1 MDILI
6 SLRKEYIMNTI
17 QKRKKNI
24 FALITVATLCFSS
37 PFTYILQAENTTQKQ
52 QDLENNLNELNKDKD
67 TTGKN
72 LSSAIASLEVTMEE
86 ISTTQQK
93 LALAKVRENGQ
104 YELMKKRIKYIYE
117 SGSTSFLAMLME
129 SESMAD
135 LLNKADFIATVSEYD
150 RTMLKKLQNLHSEIE
165 KKEKEL
171 RQKQKHFE
179 QQKTDL
185 ENKYKQ
191 LSTKITDTSNELTA
205 YKEQLA
211 KAEAL
216 AKETQSLLEN
226 KPKPNN
232 KPETNANKPSSKPT
246 NKPSTP
252 SNAEDLALF
261 AGILE
266 CEAGSSDY
274 DALLAVAT
282 IIMNRVE
289 SPKYPNTLSG
299 VIYQSGQFSPTWTG
313 KLDKVLDRGPKQ
325 LCYQVAQDALSGA
338 RLDSVRNC
346 YSFRAASGGHEGI
359 IVGGNV
365 FF

>member
-1 MDILI
+1 METLV
-6 SLRKEYIMNTI
+6 SLRKEYIMNII
-17 QKRKKNI
+17 QKRRKKV
-24 FALITVATLCFSS
+24 FALLTAATLCFSS
-37 PFTYILQAENTTQKQ
+37 PFTYVLHAENTTQKQ

-67 TTGKN
+67 ATGKN
-72 LSSAIASLEVTMEE
+72 LSAATSSLSKTMKE
-86 ISTTQQK
+86 ISTIQQE

-117 SGSTSFLAMLME
+117 SGSASLLSMLFE

-135 LLNKADFIATVSEYD
+135 LLNKAEFISTVSEYD
-150 RTMLKKLQNLHSEIE
+150 RTMLEKLQTLHSSIA

-171 RQKQKHFE
+171 RQQQKNFEKQK
-179 QQKTDL
+179 KNL
-185 ENKYKQ
+185 EEKYEQ
-191 LSTKITDTSNELTA
+191 LSSKITDTSNELND
-205 YKEQLA
+205 YKKQLA
-211 KAEAL
+211 EAEAL
-216 AKETQSLLEN
+216 AKATQSLLDKKPAEEPSKPDSKPEEKPDN
-226 KPKPNN
+226 KPAP
-232 KPETNANKPSSKPT
+232 PSA
-246 NKPSTP
+246 
-252 SNAEDLALF
+252 AEDLALF

-274 DALLAVAT
+274 NALLAVAT
-282 IIMNRVE
+282 VIMNRVE

-313 KLDKVLDRGPKQ
+313 KLDKVLERGPKK
-325 LCYQVAQDALSGA
+325 LCYQVAQDALAGA

-346 YSFRAASGGHEGI
+346 YSFRAATSGHDGI

>member
-1 MDILI
+1 
-6 SLRKEYIMNTI
+6 MNTI
-17 QKRKKNI
+17 QKRKKKV
-24 FALITVATLCFSS
+24 FALITAATLCFSS
-37 PFTYILQAENTTQKQ
+37 SFTYVLHAENASQKQ
-52 QDLENNLNELNKDKD
+52 KDLENNLNELNKDKD
-67 TTGKN
+67 TTGKD
-72 LSSAIASLEVTMEE
+72 LSSATSSLEATMKE

-117 SGSTSFLAMLME
+117 SGSTSFLAMLMD

-150 RTMLKKLQNLHSEIE
+150 RKMLDNLQKLHSEIA

-171 RQKQKHFE
+171 RQQQKNFEKQK
-179 QQKTDL
+179 KDL
-185 ENKYKQ
+185 EDKYKQ
-191 LSTKITDTSNELTA
+191 LSTKITDASNELTA

-211 KAEAL
+211 KSEAL
-216 AKETQSLLEN
+216 AKETESLLN
-226 KPKPNN
+226 KKPAEQPKPS
-232 KPETNANKPSSKPT
+232 AKPSSKPD
-246 NKPSTP
+246 NKPAPP
-252 SNAEDLALF
+252 SAAEDLALF

-282 IIMNRVE
+282 VIMNRVE
-289 SPKYPNTLSG
+289 SPKYPNTLSS

-313 KLDKVLDRGPKQ
+313 KLDDVLERGPKQ

-346 YSFRAASGGHEGI
+346 YSFRSVSSGRDGV

>member
-1 MDILI
+1 
-6 SLRKEYIMNTI
+6 MNRI
-17 QKRKKNI
+17 QKRKTKV
-24 FALITVATLCFSS
+24 FALITAATLCFSS
-37 PFTYILQAENTTQKQ
+37 PFTYILHAENASQKQ
-52 QDLENNLNELNKDKD
+52 TDLENNLNELNKDKD
-67 TTGKN
+67 TTGKD
-72 LSSAIASLEVTMEE
+72 LSSATSSLEATMKE

-117 SGSTSFLAMLME
+117 SGSTSFLAMLID

-150 RTMLKKLQNLHSEIE
+150 RKMLDNLQKLHSEIA
-165 KKEKEL
+165 KKEKKL
-171 RQKQKHFE
+171 RQ
-179 QQKTDL
+179 QQKTFEKQKKDL
-185 ENKYKQ
+185 EEKYKQ
-191 LSTKITDTSNELTA
+191 LSTKITDASNELAA

-216 AKETQSLLEN
+216 AKENQKLL
-226 KPKPNN
+226 NN
-232 KPETNANKPSSKPT
+232 KPAEQTKPNDKPSSKPE
-246 NKPSTP
+246 NKPAPP
-252 SNAEDLALF
+252 SAAEDLALF

-282 IIMNRVE
+282 VIMNRVE

-313 KLDKVLDRGPKQ
+313 KLDKVLERGPKTT
-325 LCYQVAQDALSGA
+325 LLSG
-338 RLDSVRNC
+338 RSGC
-346 YSFRAASGGHEGI
+346 SFGKKT
-359 IVGGNV
+359 
-365 FF
+365 

>member
-1 MDILI
+1 
-6 SLRKEYIMNTI
+6 MNRI
-17 QKRKKNI
+17 QKRKTKV
-24 FALITVATLCFSS
+24 FALITAATLCFSS
-37 PFTYILQAENTTQKQ
+37 PFTYILHAENASQKQ
-52 QDLENNLNELNKDKD
+52 TDLENNLNELNKDKD
-67 TTGKN
+67 TTGKD
-72 LSSAIASLEVTMEE
+72 LSSATSSLEATMKE

-117 SGSTSFLAMLME
+117 SGSTSFLAMLMD

-150 RTMLKKLQNLHSEIE
+150 RKMLDNLQKLHSEIA
-165 KKEKEL
+165 KKEKKL
-171 RQKQKHFE
+171 RQ
-179 QQKTDL
+179 QQKTFEKQKKDL
-185 ENKYKQ
+185 EEKYKQ
-191 LSTKITDTSNELTA
+191 LSTKITDASNELAA

-216 AKETQSLLEN
+216 AKENQKLLNN
-226 KPKPNN
+226 KPAEQPKPND
-232 KPETNANKPSSKPT
+232 KPSSKPE
-246 NKPSTP
+246 NKPAPP
-252 SNAEDLALF
+252 SAAEDLALF

-282 IIMNRVE
+282 VVMNHVE

-313 KLDKVLDRGPKQ
+313 KLDKVLERGPKQ
-325 LCYQVAQDALSGA
+325 LCYQVAQDALSGK

-346 YSFRAASGGHEGI
+346 YSFRASYTGHDGI

>member
-1 MDILI
+1 
-6 SLRKEYIMNTI
+6 MNMI
-17 QKRKKNI
+17 QKRKKKV
-24 FALITVATLCFSS
+24 FALITAATLCFSS
-37 PFTYILQAENTTQKQ
+37 PFTYVLQAENASQKQ
-52 QDLENNLNELNKDKD
+52 KDLENNLNELNKDKD
-67 TTGKN
+67 MTGKD
-72 LSSAIASLEVTMEE
+72 LSSATSSLEATMKE

-117 SGSTSFLAMLME
+117 SGSTSFLAILME

-150 RTMLKKLQNLHSEIE
+150 RTMLDNLQKLHSEIA

-171 RQKQKHFE
+171 RQQQKNFEKQK
-179 QQKTDL
+179 KDL
-185 ENKYKQ
+185 EEKYRQ
-191 LSTKITDTSNELTA
+191 LSTKITDASNELTA

-216 AKETQSLLEN
+216 AKETQSLLN
-226 KPKPNN
+226 NNPAKQPKPNT
-232 KPETNANKPSSKPT
+232 KPDNNESKPSSKPD
-246 NKPSTP
+246 NKPAPP
-252 SNAEDLALF
+252 SAAEDLALF

-266 CEAGSSDY
+266 CEAGSSNY

-282 IIMNRVE
+282 VIMNRME

-313 KLDKVLDRGPKQ
+313 KLDKVLERGPKK
-325 LCYQVAQDALSGA
+325 LCYQVAQDALSGT

-346 YSFRAASGGHEGI
+346 YSFRSVSSGRDGV